1 MWLAA
6 VVRGRQAYY
15 AVPGNYEAVNEFRT
29 QIARHWYKALRR
41 RSQRARLTW
50 TRMNRIVLRWL
61 PPTRDVH
68 PWPSVRFAA
77 THPR

>member
-1 MWLAA
+1 M
-6 VVRGRQAYY
+6 QQS
-15 AVPGNYEAVNEFRT
+15 P
-29 QIARHWYKALRR
+29 RHWYKALRR

-61 PPTRDVH
+61 PPTRDMH